1 MRQLFPSSWP
11 QEELSL
17 QPGTASAGKTD
28 VWGDAYPDT
37 SPAGPSLLEV
47 YAEFLADPTL
57 SPPPYD
63 PDMMI
68 NDRLNSAVQ
77 GNHAGNLVALV
88 HKWSLSDDELF
99 DGPGGWER
107 KLEEIAVLV
116 TLIAC
121 ASQKTGQSPKVDFF
135 LVRAVPSSPR
145 YPFLSPPIQYAV
157 TVAASDP
164 RVPLP

>member
-11 QEELSL
+11 KEELSL
-17 QPGTASAGKTD
+17 QPGTASVGRTD
-28 VWGDAYPDT
+28 VWGDAIPVT
-37 SPAGPSLLEV
+37 SPAGASLLEV
-47 YAEFLADPTL
+47 YADFLADPTL

-68 NDRLNSAVQ
+68 NDRLKSAVR
-77 GNHAGNLVALV
+77 GDHADKLVTLV
-88 HKWSLSDDELF
+88 HKWDLSDTELF

-121 ASQKTGQSPKVDFF
+121 ASQKDGHPPKVDFF
-135 LVRAVPSSPR
+135 LVRAVP
-145 YPFLSPPIQYAV
+145 FA
-157 TVAASDP
+157 
-164 RVPLP
+164 